1 MYYEH
6 HYYVYIMSNS
16 KRAVFYIGACNDIV
30 RRIIEHKNEIGSVF
44 TKKYKLKYLVFFEEY
59 QYIQDAIQRE
69 KQLKGWLREKKIKL
83 IKEDNPNMNDL
94 SKELLEDFS
103 YEEIQ
108 EIVDDLKGLYQK
120 NYE

>member
-1 MYYEH
+1 
-6 HYYVYIMSNS
+6 MSNS